1 MDAHFRPSSDIESEG
16 NMTTKTPQF
25 DRDSTAQAVIA
36 GQDLSGRTAIVT
48 GGASGIGIE
57 TVRALASAGASVTI
71 AARDRVKAKETADEI
86 NSEIGTERVSW
97 DVLDLA
103 DLASVR
109 AFAKR
114 WEDRPLSL
122 LINNAGVMACP
133 HETTAD
139 GFETQLGTNHLG
151 HFLLTKLLTPSLEKG
166 APSRVISLSSS
177 AHMMS
182 PIDFDD
188 PQYHSREYHP
198 FKAYGQSKT
207 ANALFAVEYDRRH
220 KDQGIRAFSV
230 MPGMIVTNLG
240 RHMTFEAR
248 EAVGYNGSPPPEF
261 AHVSKSIE
269 QGAATSVWAATA
281 PELEDKGGLYL
292 ENCAEAL
299 PFSRDLP
306 RGTGVMPH
314 ALDPEAARKL
324 WDLSEEWVRNPQ
336 TA

>member
-1 MDAHFRPSSDIESEG
+1 
-16 NMTTKTPQF
+16 MTRITSRF
-25 DRDSTAQAVIA
+25 DRNSTARDVIV
-36 GQDLSGRTAIVT
+36 GIQLTGKTAIVT

-71 AARDRVKAKETADEI
+71 AARDAENAKRVADEI
-86 NSEIGTERVSW
+86 NSNTKGDLVEW
-97 DVLDLA
+97 DLIDLA

-109 AFAKR
+109 AFADR
-114 WEDRPLSL
+114 WGDRPLSL

-133 HETTAD
+133 QGATAD
-139 GFETQLGTNHLG
+139 GFEAQFGTNHLA
-151 HFLLTKLLTPSLEKG
+151 HFLLSELLTPALEKG

-177 AHMMS
+177 GHMIS
-182 PIDFDD
+182 PMDFDD
-188 PQYHSREYHP
+188 PHFRSREYHP

-240 RHMTFEAR
+240 RHMTVEAR
-248 EAVGYNGSPPPEF
+248 EAVGYNGNPPPEF

-281 PELEDKGGLYL
+281 PELADRGGLYL
-292 ENCAEAL
+292 ENCAEAP
-299 PFSRDLP
+299 PFSRDIP
-306 RGTGVMPH
+306 RGTGVMAH
-314 ALDPEAARKL
+314 ALDSKAARKL
-324 WDLSEEWVRNPQ
+324 WDLSVQLVHKPVL
-336 TA
+336 A